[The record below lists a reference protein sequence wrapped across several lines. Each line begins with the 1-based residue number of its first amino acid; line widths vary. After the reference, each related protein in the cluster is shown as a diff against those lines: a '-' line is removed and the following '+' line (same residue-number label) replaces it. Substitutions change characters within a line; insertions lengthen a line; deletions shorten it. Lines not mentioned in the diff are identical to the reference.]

1 MIFTLVS
8 TGHLLTVITRA
19 KQIHDCLMRSMRYFA
34 SRVSVCRNVVT
45 VIQKQRLYDSSGR
58 KARFCQPR
66 RCGLYAQTTVQADAE
81 KRCWRSAPSL
91 SSHKIFFKPL
101 VNFVGAS
108 VERVVCLCGL
118 CSSLSLVI
126 LHQGL
131 SSYLLCSL
139 YVDVRRSRIVHC
151 KRRQFEGSE
160 ENL

>member
-8 TGHLLTVITRA
+8 TGQLLTVITRA

-34 SRVSVCRNVVT
+34 SRISVCRNVVT

-118 CSSLSLVI
+118 CSSISLAI

-131 SSYLLCSL
+131 VSYLLCSL
-139 YVDVRRSRIVHC
+139 CVNVRRSRVVHC
-151 KRRQFEGSE
+151 KGQSEGLE